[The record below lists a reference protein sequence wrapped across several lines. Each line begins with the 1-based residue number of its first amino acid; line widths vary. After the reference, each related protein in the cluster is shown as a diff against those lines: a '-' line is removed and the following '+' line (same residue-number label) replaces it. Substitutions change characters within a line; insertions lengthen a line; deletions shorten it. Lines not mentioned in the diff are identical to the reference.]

1 MAVGRKH
8 KIKSTRNWM
17 KPTYKEEI
25 EKKIEICVRHA
36 CESHMYAPTN
46 RDFKNNKTTRGTAK
60 YNDMETSGTHKI
72 NIWADIPIGPHETSY
87 IGSN

>member
-1 MAVGRKH
+1 
-8 KIKSTRNWM
+8 M

-60 YNDMETSGTHKI
+60 KQRYGDFGHPQDKYLS
-72 NIWADIPIGPHETSY
+72 
-87 IGSN
+87 